1 MTRSGNSSF
10 SILISIVLLY
20 LILIVVAIFF
30 SNQLLATV
38 GSNAGQESPLVYLLA
53 FLFPSTLALALGV
66 QVLRLVHQLRQ
77 KKPGIQFK
85 VRLVLFLSA
94 MSLLAIIPQALLF
107 SNFLSSMVQTDLVR
121 NTETALTYGVDLAVS
136 RYSAHIQDLE
146 SVSNRPL
153 RDLWLVSG
161 DSPETSWDKVQSLP
175 DPPDAMQIFL
185 PGGSAQFGLES
196 LWIDKDNASALATDQ
211 ITKISNNQGTIF
223 RYRISQPGSASPLV
237 LSRLV
242 DTGLE
247 ESARLLSRSRDSF
260 RSFMDIETSII
271 PLVGF
276 MYLIFMAPLLL
287 ISLLTGFFL
296 SDEIIRP
303 LVNLE
308 ATLMRISQGEFN
320 ARMTIR
326 RGDEMGFLVNSF
338 NRMMTELNRNREN
351 ARQNERLQAW
361 QDIAQRMA
369 HEIKNPLT
377 PIKLSAQRIQ
387 KRYEENN
394 PELERIIKDS
404 VSTIVQEVDNLAS
417 MLTEFRNFAR
427 LPLPRKELISLK
439 PLIQDVWHMYEDQSR
454 VTLFLEGVEVNQ
466 DLQADPGQLRQ
477 VFKNFFQNSIDAI
490 PGEGSIKVQ
499 ADQLIREGQEMVR
512 IQITDSGPGIP
523 DDQIK
528 TIFQPYFTT
537 KKHGN
542 GLGLA
547 IVEKIVLDHGGE
559 LWCEATGGQ
568 GACFVMEVPHG

>member
-1 MTRSGNSSF
+1 MTRSGSSSF

-38 GSNAGQESPLVYLLA
+38 GSDAGQESPIVYLVAL
-53 FLFPSTLALALGV
+53 LFPSTLALALGI
-66 QVLRLVHQLRQ
+66 QVIRLLTQFRQ
-77 KKPGIQFK
+77 QKPGIQFK

-107 SNFLSSMVQTDLVR
+107 SNFLNNLVQTDLAK
-121 NTETALTYGVDLAVS
+121 NTASALSAGVDLAVS
-136 RYSAHIQDLE
+136 RYSTQVQDLE
-146 SVSNRPL
+146 SLANRPL
-153 RDLWLVSG
+153 RDLWLVPG
-161 DSPETSWDKVQSLP
+161 DSPEVSWDKVQSLP
-175 DPPDAMQIFL
+175 DPPDAMEIML
-185 PGGSAQFGLES
+185 PQGPVRFGTES
-196 LWIDKDNASALATDQ
+196 LWTDADEALSMAANE
-211 ITKISNNQGTIF
+211 IVKISNYQGTIF
-223 RYRISQPGSASPLV
+223 RYRIIHPLTGSPLI

-242 DTGLE
+242 SPQLE

-260 RSFMDIETSII
+260 RSFMDMETSII

-338 NRMMTELNRNREN
+338 NRMMTELNRNRES

-387 KRYEENN
+387 KRFDEKN
-394 PELERIIKDS
+394 PELERIISDS
-404 VSTIVQEVDNLAS
+404 VNTIVQEVDSLAS

-427 LPLPRKELISLK
+427 LPLPMKEAVLLK
-439 PLIQDVWHMYEDQSR
+439 PLLKEVWNMYQDQSR
-454 VTLFLEGVEVNQ
+454 IELNIMGVQ
-466 DLQADPGQLRQ
+466 DLQGLQADPGQLRQ

-490 PGEGSIKVQ
+490 QGEGTIRIQ
-499 ADQLIREGQEMVR
+499 ADQLVRDGQEVVR
-512 IQITDSGPGIP
+512 IQIMDTGPGIP
-523 DDQIK
+523 DEQIE
-528 TIFQPYFTT
+528 TIFTPYFTT

-547 IVEKIVLDHGGE
+547 IVEKIILDHGGDI
-559 LWCEATGGQ
+559 WCEATGGQ